1 MYASEDMSPNK
12 CLAWKALYYIVL
24 FPDPLGG
31 GSGNKTMYYTAQDM
45 ATDLLY
51 SRRENGNFHL
61 SYHAW
66 QLLDIELWLEL

>member
-1 MYASEDMSPNK
+1 MYASEDMSSNN
-12 CLAWKALYYIVL
+12 CLAWK
-24 FPDPLGG
+24 P
-31 GSGNKTMYYTAQDM
+31 SYYTAQDM

>member
-12 CLAWKALYYIVL
+12 CLAWKALYY
-24 FPDPLGG
+24 
-31 GSGNKTMYYTAQDM
+31 TAQDV